1 MVLLVRGI
9 NKIAGNLSTF
19 SFELSTFSHDTF
31 HNKILLHM
39 PVTTMNLSCL
49 YMVLL
54 LASVS
59 E

>member
-1 MVLLVRGI
+1 MALIGSKEISQL
-9 NKIAGNLSTF
+9 TF
-19 SFELSTFSHDTF
+19 NISHGTF
-31 HNKILLHM
+31 HNKILLHI